1 MPSYTEDSLGKLVKK
16 DLIAITPAVD
26 PKMSDANTELL
37 EEIGKLNSKSDI
49 MQSDALVTTVNS
61 EFSSG

>member
-26 PKMSDANTELL
+26 SKMSDANIKLL
-37 EEIGKLNSKSDI
+37 EEIGKLNSKFDI
-49 MQSDALVTTVNS
+49 MQSDVLVTKVNS